1 MIILKRLMQDRG
13 AVIAMS
19 IILLYVVLGLFAPIV
34 TYYEPNHINT
44 SDKFAGIS
52 WSHWLGTDHLG
63 RDMLTRM
70 IYGIRPSL
78 LYVFIALFVSV
89 VIGAILGLIAGYFR
103 GYVDALMMRCCDVM
117 LAFPSYVVT
126 LALIT
131 VFGMGVGIL
140 FWHLYSHVGHG
151 FVVLFVRA

>member
-63 RDMLTRM
+63 R
-70 IYGIRPSL
+70 
-78 LYVFIALFVSV
+78 YVNANDLRHQTEFIICVYR
-89 VIGAILGLIAGYFR
+89 VICVRSDWRNSRIDSWIFPGL
-103 GYVDALMMRCCDVM
+103 C
-117 LAFPSYVVT
+117 
-126 LALIT
+126 
-131 VFGMGVGIL
+131 
-140 FWHLYSHVGHG
+140 
-151 FVVLFVRA
+151 